1 MSPTLLD
8 AIMEVPMGD
17 QLVSAIPPHLAVERT
32 RPTSEPDGF
41 RVPFPSFAA
50 WQAPEV
56 RQVVMAYFGAQ
67 QEPGALD
74 LDGPDAPRH
83 HDRAEPV
90 DGPPE
95 LITVAYWDDPAAFD
109 RWFDRHRDPW
119 VAAPGRWIEVVRPT
133 VERFE
138 TILGHRRHPHG
149 VATLAERFSDPIR
162 EHGYWGSMRDRL
174 PAAQTDEVDDPAP
187 LEVESSGDV
196 VRVRPRG
203 SLCLIR
209 SGQDWSGTDDAERA
223 LYLDDVE
230 PSLRAGMDFLS
241 SDGASI
247 GCLHNRY
254 LRIVDDAGAATD
266 RTYGMSWWRTLG
278 DLETWAASHPTH
290 LRIFGAFGRLVRQQ
304 GERTRLR
311 LYHEVTVATPE
322 QQWFAY
328 HRCRP
333 GTGLL
338 IADPA
343 RPA

>member
-1 MSPTLLD
+1 M
-8 AIMEVPMGD
+8 
-17 QLVSAIPPHLAVERT
+17 
-32 RPTSEPDGF
+32 
-41 RVPFPSFAA
+41 
-50 WQAPEV
+50 
-56 RQVVMAYFGAQ
+56 
-67 QEPGALD
+67 
-74 LDGPDAPRH
+74 
-83 HDRAEPV
+83 
-90 DGPPE
+90 
-95 LITVAYWDDPAAFD
+95 
-109 RWFDRHRDPW
+109 
-119 VAAPGRWIEVVRPT
+119 RPT

-241 SDGASI
+241 SDGAS
-247 GCLHNRY
+247 
-254 LRIVDDAGAATD
+254 TD

-311 LYHEVTVATPE
+311 LYHEVTVATPD

-338 IADPA
+338 IATQ
-343 RPA
+343 

>member
-1 MSPTLLD
+1 
-8 AIMEVPMGD
+8 
-17 QLVSAIPPHLAVERT
+17 
-32 RPTSEPDGF
+32 
-41 RVPFPSFAA
+41 
-50 WQAPEV
+50 
-56 RQVVMAYFGAQ
+56 
-67 QEPGALD
+67 
-74 LDGPDAPRH
+74 
-83 HDRAEPV
+83 
-90 DGPPE
+90 
-95 LITVAYWDDPAAFD
+95 
-109 RWFDRHRDPW
+109 
-119 VAAPGRWIEVVRPT
+119 
-133 VERFE
+133 
-138 TILGHRRHPHG
+138 
-149 VATLAERFSDPIR
+149 
-162 EHGYWGSMRDRL
+162 
-174 PAAQTDEVDDPAP
+174 
-187 LEVESSGDV
+187 
-196 VRVRPRG
+196 
-203 SLCLIR
+203 LIR

-311 LYHEVTVATPE
+311 LYHEVTVATPD